1 MSETY
6 LHSLLGERE
15 KIIRISRHHWFQ
27 LFSSIFLEI
36 VLILIIFALSIG
48 LSIALYP
55 ESPGALPIIIVVGI
69 IVLLFP
75 LATMIRDILNW
86 SNHMFI
92 VTNRR
97 IMQITGIFNKNVI
110 DSSLEKVND
119 VKMRQ
124 SALGRMFNYGDIEIL
139 TASEL
144 GVNLFR
150 KIDDPVGFKTAM
162 LNAKDSLEHGP
173 DSPTLVPTQ
182 VALAEVESAPVQP
195 TSADVPALISQL
207 AQLRQQGILT
217 EDEFLTKK
225 AELLRKM

>member
-1 MSETY
+1 
-6 LHSLLGERE
+6 LGERE
-15 KIIRISRHHWFQ
+15 KINRISRQHWFV
-27 LFSSIFLEI
+27 LFSAIFLEI
-36 VLILIIFALSIG
+36 VLIMIIFAVSLG
-48 LSIALYP
+48 LSITIGATQ
-55 ESPGALPIIIVVGI
+55 PGSLPIIIIVGVI
-69 IVLLFP
+69 ALLFP
-75 LATMIRDILNW
+75 LATMIRDILLW
-86 SNHMFI
+86 SHHMI
-92 VTNRR
+92 VVTNRR

-162 LNAKDSLEHGP
+162 LNAKDQLEHGP
-173 DSPTLVPTQ
+173 DLPSPLQSNAATNGIS
-182 VALAEVESAPVQP
+182 SAQQ
-195 TSADVPALISQL
+195 TSIDVPSMITQL

-217 EDEFLTKK
+217 EEEFLSKK
-225 AELLRKM
+225 AELLKKI